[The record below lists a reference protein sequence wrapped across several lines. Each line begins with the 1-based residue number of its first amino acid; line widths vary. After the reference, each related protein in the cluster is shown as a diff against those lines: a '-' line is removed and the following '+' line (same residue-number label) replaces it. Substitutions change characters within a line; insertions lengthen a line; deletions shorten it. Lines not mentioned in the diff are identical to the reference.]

1 MVSIYL
7 CQMIAMMV
15 LIALA
20 MFGILPLWTVP
31 VFGLISLA
39 FIYKTGAIV
48 VHRIMMWNAYG
59 NRLKEA
65 YSAKFGE
72 NNPAFGDEVDG
83 HIKVMKSLGRG
94 YTKSVHLDK
103 LKRLSSFVEVPF
115 IIPEEDGLTEE
126 QKTRAFD
133 NGGENL

>member
-1 MVSIYL
+1 M
-7 CQMIAMMV
+7 
-15 LIALA
+15 ALA
-20 MFGILPLWTVP
+20 LFGIIPLWTVTF
-31 VFGLISLA
+31 FGILSLA
-39 FIYKTGAIV
+39 FIYKTGTIV
-48 VHRIMMWNAYG
+48 VHRIMMWNAYS

-115 IIPEEDGLTEE
+115 IIPEEDHLPEE
-126 QKTRAFD
+126 EKTRAFD
-133 NGGENL
+133 GGESL

>member
-1 MVSIYL
+1 MVSIFM
-7 CQMIAMMV
+7 CQTIVMMA

-31 VFGLISLA
+31 LFGVLSLA
-39 FIYKTGAIV
+39 FIYKTGTIV

-72 NNPAFGDEVDG
+72 DNPAFGDEVDG

-115 IIPEEDGLTEE
+115 NVPEEDRLSEE
-126 QKTRAFD
+126 EKTRAFD
-133 NGGENL
+133 GGESL